1 MKTRE
6 WIVKLLLFV
15 IPILFI
21 GGCKMFE
28 NKPTLTKEQQR
39 NVVRWIARGYNINKV
54 HFLRFEKNNFTGS
67 YSLLFRVNN
76 KNNTNIV
83 EVENLK
89 EFDCSTGE
97 IGLDPIEKFLDLE
110 KRLATDKNAAVDI
123 SRIEIVYLGGNNGK
137 NKQ

>member
-6 WIVKLLLFV
+6 WVVKLLLLV
-15 IPILFI
+15 IPILFL

-54 HFLRFEKNNFTGS
+54 QFLRFEKNNFTGS

-83 EVENLK
+83 EVENLFAFYIFK
-89 EFDCSTGE
+89 NRNRVIFMLYLMLKMVE
-97 IGLDPIEKFLDLE
+97 IIF
-110 KRLATDKNAAVDI
+110 
-123 SRIEIVYLGGNNGK
+123 
-137 NKQ
+137 

>member
-6 WIVKLLLFV
+6 WVVKLLLLV
-15 IPILFI
+15 IPILFL

-54 HFLRFEKNNFTGS
+54 QFLRFEKNNFTGS

-110 KRLATDKNAAVDI
+110 KRPATDKNAAVDI
-123 SRIEIVYLGGNNGK
+123 SRIKIVYLGGNDGK